1 MIGNKYL
8 IDTNIIVEI
17 FKGNKIIAEKLNK
30 LSEFYISAI
39 VLGELFVGTN
49 RVINKDAHLKRL
61 TDLLLFTKVF
71 LIDNITSKIY
81 GKIVADLFKK
91 GKPIPLNDIWIA
103 ATTFQHELVLI
114 TSDSHFTEIDDLKV
128 KYW

>member
-8 IDTNIIVEI
+8 LNTNIIVEI
-17 FKGNKIIAEKLNK
+17 FKGNKIIAEKVNK

-39 VLGELFVGTN
+39 VSGELFVGTN

-61 TDLLLFTKVF
+61 NDLLFTKVF
-71 LIDNITSKIY
+71 PIDNITSKIY